1 MGNTDKEKNRLKSAR
16 YRARKAVKQ
25 LEKTVEEQEQKL
37 KSIRESGSP
46 EDIERVE
53 KNVEFAKR
61 NYELYSKYKIE
72 NTLTK
77 EQYNQKKSELRE
89 SLFTNEI
96 KKSKSIA
103 ARKYYYKNRYGSD
116 WQQVM
121 NEEKPTPLNIPFK
134 SGTNE
139 YKREWYRIKKED
151 ARQLEI
157 KMYNEKPAPLN
168 IPFKSNTNEYKRERY
183 RLKKEEQQE
192 MEAEMLKVNPNFKRE
207 FDVIFHRIRNKRK
220 FYDNHKSVV
229 EIPKHLTRYEMYMS
243 KNGYTDFFDLPQEIK
258 SQLRQWDRLDIAERF
273 ALHIIAVYVGIIRE
287 LKLDKTPH
295 YNLLEFL
302 PPHMEITDQEI
313 AYEKLGEQ
321 GFYEFMFFVANQFS
335 KAVEKYKAEAI
346 VEEPAEK

>member
-1 MGNTDKEKNRLKSAR
+1 MSKKRTTEQNRLKGAR
-16 YRARKAVKQ
+16 YRLRKRVAS
-25 LEKTVEEQEQKL
+25 LEQEVKEQEKKL
-37 KSIRESGSP
+37 TAIKESGSP

-53 KNVEFAKR
+53 RNVVFSKKTA
-61 NYELYSKYKIE
+61 ELFSQYKVE
-72 NTLTK
+72 NILTK
-77 EQYNQKKSELRE
+77 EQYSQKRMELKESLFKGDLKQKKSEA
-89 SLFTNEI
+89 S
-96 KKSKSIA
+96 
-103 ARKYYYKNRYGSD
+103 RKYYYKARYGSE

-121 NEEKPTPLNIPFK
+121 FEEKMARLNIPFK
-134 SGTNE
+134 SGTPE
-139 YKREWYRIKKED
+139 YK
-151 ARQLEI
+151 
-157 KMYNEKPAPLN
+157 KMY
-168 IPFKSNTNEYKRERY
+168 RERK
-183 RLKKEEQQE
+183 LIEQQKL
-192 MEAEMLKVNPNFKRE
+192 EARMVNALGHTKRDTDFIGE
-207 FDVIFHRIRNKRK
+207 RIAKKRK

-295 YNLLEFL
+295 YNLFEFL

-321 GFYEFMFFVANQFS
+321 GFYEFRFFVHNQLN
-335 KAVEKYKAEAI
+335 KAVEKYKAEKAEKAEKS